1 VAVQD
6 CRVIARW
13 VDVILVVVAA
23 HRTPRRLLEEALT
36 VVDPAKIMGLV
47 FNGDDPLFSIYHP
60 GHYTKYYSGRGVPR
74 QGTGAA
80 GRWGRAMRKM
90 GSSLGAGRGNSQGSS
105 PHDESE

>member
-1 VAVQD
+1 
-6 CRVIARW
+6 
-13 VDVILVVVAA
+13 
-23 HRTPRRLLEEALT
+23 

-60 GHYTKYYSGRGVPR
+60 GHDTKYYSGRGEPR

-90 GSSLGAGRGNSQGSS
+90 GSSLGAGRGNASEGS
-105 PHDESE
+105 PPREESE